1 MCRNMLFLHA
11 ISGCDATSR
20 PYGIGKA
27 AVLKK
32 FPDSVHFQ
40 EQANVF
46 DAAECSLED
55 VIQTGEKV
63 LVELYGGK
71 AEENLN
77 KLRHRKYH
85 DKVCTRGRQLE
96 PQNLPPTSAA
106 AKYHSLRVF
115 LQVKQ
120 WQGRDESMLI
130 ENWGWKLCNGQVVP
144 IATDLPAA
152 PERLLRM
159 IRCNCT
165 ADCSTARCTC
175 RKHGLHCSIAFGQCR
190 GTGCTNNNLDLDP
203 NNDSDDD

>member
-1 MCRNMLFLHA
+1 MELGGTMCRNMLFLHA

-120 WQGRDESMLI
+120 W
-130 ENWGWKLCNGQVVP
+130 
-144 IATDLPAA
+144 
-152 PERLLRM
+152 
-159 IRCNCT
+159 
-165 ADCSTARCTC
+165 
-175 RKHGLHCSIAFGQCR
+175 
-190 GTGCTNNNLDLDP
+190 
-203 NNDSDDD
+203 